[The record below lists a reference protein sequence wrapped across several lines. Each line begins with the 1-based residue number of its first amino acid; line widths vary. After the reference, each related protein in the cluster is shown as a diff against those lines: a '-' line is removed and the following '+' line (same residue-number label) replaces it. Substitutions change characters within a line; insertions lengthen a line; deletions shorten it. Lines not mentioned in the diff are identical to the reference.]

1 MKKEELFLIIEADTD
16 DGDTI
21 VSVSPITESEL
32 ALYLPIMEAIASCPQ
47 RHNCPLEYRGEQA
60 IRDGEKSGDM
70 LYGAIEGW
78 LMFKRCIPYHDRL
91 SYGIHTIVSVDI
103 VKGGI
108 IKSIKNKKI
117 KW

>member
-16 DGDTI
+16 DGDII
-21 VSVSPITESEL
+21 VRVSPITESEF
-32 ALYLPIMEAIASCPQ
+32 ALYLPIMEAIANCPQ
-47 RHNCPLEYRGEQA
+47 RHNCPLEDTGRDA
-60 IRDGEKSGDM
+60 IADGEKSGDM

-103 VKGGI
+103 VRGGI
-108 IKSIKNKKI
+108 VKSIKNKEI